1 MSSAITSIEIGSLP
15 LVAKG
20 KVRELYK
27 VNDSTLLMAV
37 SDRISAYDVVLSAGI
52 PDKGAVLCQIS
63 AHWFSVLGKQV
74 PGLKHHLVSL
84 SPPAEV
90 SQSERDTL
98 RGRCMQVRP
107 YKVFPIEAIVR
118 GYLAGSSWAEYKK
131 KGTIHGI
138 PQPEGLQCSEK
149 LPSGPIYT
157 PSTKAP
163 AGQSDENI
171 SPAQAREI
179 VGDKYA
185 DKIESL
191 ALSLYTA
198 AHEYA
203 LEKGIVIA
211 DTKFEFGLDE
221 ETDEIVLIDE
231 VLTPD
236 SSRFWPAPVKV
247 GQDQPSFDKQYLRD
261 WLVANGKK
269 GQQGVEL
276 PDEVVQKTS
285 ELYRDIFQRLTGKT
299 LEQSLE
305 ALEK

>member
-1 MSSAITSIEIGSLP
+1 MSAVSSISVGSLP
-15 LVAKG
+15 LIAKG

-37 SDRISAYDVVLSAGI
+37 SDRISAYDVVLDTGI
-52 PDKGAVLCQIS
+52 PDKGAILCQIS
-63 AHWFSVLGKQV
+63 AHWFSVLSNQV
-74 PGLKHHLVSL
+74 PGLKHHLISMN
-84 SPPAEV
+84 PPAALT
-90 SQSERDTL
+90 QSEKDAL
-98 RGRCMQVRP
+98 RGRCMQVRSL
-107 YKVFPIEAIVR
+107 KVFPVEAIVR

-131 KGTIHGI
+131 TGTIHGM
-138 PQPEGLQCSEK
+138 PQPAGLQCSEK

-163 AGQSDENI
+163 AGESDENI
-171 SPAQAREI
+171 SPAKAREI

-185 DKIESL
+185 DRIESL
-191 ALSLYTA
+191 ALSLYSA

-221 ETDEIVLIDE
+221 ETDEVVLIDE

-247 GQDQPSFDKQYLRD
+247 GQEQPSFDKQYLRD

-269 GQQGVEL
+269 GQQGVGL
-276 PDEVVQKTS
+276 PDEIVQKTR

-299 LEQSLE
+299 LEQSIE

>member
-1 MSSAITSIEIGSLP
+1 
-15 LVAKG
+15 
-20 KVRELYK
+20 
-27 VNDSTLLMAV
+27 
-37 SDRISAYDVVLSAGI
+37 
-52 PDKGAVLCQIS
+52 
-63 AHWFSVLGKQV
+63 
-74 PGLKHHLVSL
+74 
-84 SPPAEV
+84 
-90 SQSERDTL
+90 
-98 RGRCMQVRP
+98 MQVRP
-107 YKVFPIEAIVR
+107 YKVFPIEAIFR

-131 KGTIHGI
+131 NGTIHGM

-163 AGQSDENI
+163 AGESDENI
-171 SPAQAREI
+171 SPAKAREI

-221 ETDEIVLIDE
+221 ETDEVVLIDE

-247 GQDQPSFDKQYLRD
+247 GEDQPSFDKQYLRD

-269 GQQGVEL
+269 GQQGVEV
-276 PDEVVQKTS
+276 PAEVVQKTS
-285 ELYRDIFQRLTGKT
+285 ELYQDIFQRLTGK
-299 LEQSLE
+299 SLE
-305 ALEK
+305 DALAALKI

>member
-1 MSSAITSIEIGSLP
+1 MSSAVTYIDVPSLP
-15 LVAKG
+15 LVARG

-27 VNDSTLLMAV
+27 INDSTLLMAV
-37 SDRISAYDVVLSAGI
+37 SDRISAYDVVLDAGI
-52 PDKGAVLCQIS
+52 PHKGAILCQIS
-63 AHWFSVLGKQV
+63 AHWFSVLAEKV
-74 PGLKHHLVSL
+74 PNLKHHLVSMR
-84 SPPAEV
+84 PPPELTPE
-90 SQSERDTL
+90 ERKVL
-98 RGRCMQVRP
+98 QGRCMQVRP

-131 KGTIHGI
+131 NGTIHGM

-163 AGQSDENI
+163 AGESDENI
-171 SPAQAREI
+171 SPAKAREI

-221 ETDEIVLIDE
+221 ETDEVVLIDE
-231 VLTPD
+231 VL
-236 SSRFWPAPVKV
+236 
-247 GQDQPSFDKQYLRD
+247 
-261 WLVANGKK
+261 
-269 GQQGVEL
+269 
-276 PDEVVQKTS
+276 
-285 ELYRDIFQRLTGKT
+285 
-299 LEQSLE
+299 
-305 ALEK
+305 

>member
-1 MSSAITSIEIGSLP
+1 MSAVSSISVGSLP

-37 SDRISAYDVVLSAGI
+37 SDRISAYDVVLDTGI
-52 PDKGAVLCQIS
+52 PDKGAILCQIS
-63 AHWFSVLGKQV
+63 AHWFSVLSNQV
-74 PGLKHHLVSL
+74 PGLKHHLISMN
-84 SPPAEV
+84 PPAALT
-90 SQSERDTL
+90 QSEKDAL
-98 RGRCMQVRP
+98 RGRCMQVRSL
-107 YKVFPIEAIVR
+107 KVFPVEAIVR

-131 KGTIHGI
+131 TGTIHGM
-138 PQPEGLQCSEK
+138 PQPAGLQCSEK

-163 AGQSDENI
+163 AGESDENI
-171 SPAQAREI
+171 SPAKAREI

-185 DKIESL
+185 DRIESL
-191 ALSLYTA
+191 ALSLYSA

-221 ETDEIVLIDE
+221 ETDEVVLIDE

-247 GQDQPSFDKQYLRD
+247 GQEQPSFDKQYLRD

-269 GQQGVEL
+269 GQQGVGL
-276 PDEVVQKTS
+276 PDEIVQKTR

-299 LEQSLE
+299 LEQSIE

>member
-1 MSSAITSIEIGSLP
+1 MSAVSSISVGSLP
-15 LVAKG
+15 LIAKG

-37 SDRISAYDVVLSAGI
+37 SDRISAYDVVLDTGI
-52 PDKGAVLCQIS
+52 PDKGAILCQIS
-63 AHWFSVLGKQV
+63 AHWFSVLSNQV
-74 PGLKHHLVSL
+74 PGLKHHLISMN
-84 SPPAEV
+84 PPDALT
-90 SQSERDTL
+90 QSEKDAL
-98 RGRCMQVRP
+98 RGRCMQVRSL
-107 YKVFPIEAIVR
+107 KVFPVEAIVR

-131 KGTIHGI
+131 TGTIHGM
-138 PQPEGLQCSEK
+138 PQPAGLQCSEK

-163 AGQSDENI
+163 AGESDENI
-171 SPAQAREI
+171 SPAKAREI

-185 DKIESL
+185 DRIESL
-191 ALSLYTA
+191 ALSLYSA

-221 ETDEIVLIDE
+221 ETDEVVLIDE

-247 GQDQPSFDKQYLRD
+247 GQEQPSFDKQYLRD

-269 GQQGVEL
+269 GQQGVGL
-276 PDEVVQKTS
+276 PDEIVQKTR

-299 LEQSLE
+299 LEQSIE

>member
-1 MSSAITSIEIGSLP
+1 MSAVSSISVGSLP

-37 SDRISAYDVVLSAGI
+37 SDRISAYDVVLDTGI
-52 PDKGAVLCQIS
+52 PDKGAILCQIS
-63 AHWFSVLGKQV
+63 AHWFSVLSNQV
-74 PGLKHHLVSL
+74 PGLKHHLISMN
-84 SPPAEV
+84 PPAALT
-90 SQSERDTL
+90 QSEKDAL
-98 RGRCMQVRP
+98 RGRCMQVRSL
-107 YKVFPIEAIVR
+107 KVFPVEAIVR

-131 KGTIHGI
+131 TGTIHGM
-138 PQPEGLQCSEK
+138 PQPAGLQCSEK

-163 AGQSDENI
+163 AGESDENI
-171 SPAQAREI
+171 SPAKAREI

-185 DKIESL
+185 DRIESL
-191 ALSLYTA
+191 ALSLYSA

-221 ETDEIVLIDE
+221 ETDEVVLIDE

-247 GQDQPSFDKQYLRD
+247 GQEQPSFDKQYLRD

-269 GQQGVEL
+269 GQQGVS
-276 PDEVVQKTS
+276 T
-285 ELYRDIFQRLTGKT
+285 YG
-299 LEQSLE
+299 SLLVE
-305 ALEK
+305 IC